1 MLSERATASEFM
13 DAHGP
18 TVFDEGTG
26 ALAPAQPVEPQLAG
40 VLAEAREAVWA
51 RKSKLPG
58 IPP

>member
-26 ALAPAQPVEPQLAG
+26 ALAPAQPVEPQPAG
-40 VLAEAREAVWA
+40 VLAEAREAV
-51 RKSKLPG
+51 
-58 IPP
+58 